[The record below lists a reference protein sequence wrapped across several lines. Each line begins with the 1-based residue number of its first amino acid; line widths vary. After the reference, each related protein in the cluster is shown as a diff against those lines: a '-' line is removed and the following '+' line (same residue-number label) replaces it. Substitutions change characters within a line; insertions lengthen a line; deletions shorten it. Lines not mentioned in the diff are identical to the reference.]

1 MSSPLVSIGF
11 PVYNGAR
18 SVGRALDSI
27 LAQDFEDF
35 ELIISDNASTDDTER
50 ICEAYAKRDR
60 RIRYFRNATNIGVS
74 PNHDRVFELSR
85 GRYFAWA
92 AHDVEHLPGML
103 SRCISA
109 MLQAPP
115 TVVLIYPGCELI
127 DAAGNRIVGQ
137 QPSIASDDPRP
148 CRRLDIVIRN
158 IGYVTQHYGLIVSA
172 ALRRTR
178 LNGSYASSD
187 HVLTAELAMLGQIR
201 EIPEI
206 LLRRNIDP
214 NSGTTA
220 VRHSQKAWAA
230 WLNPK
235 AKRSFM
241 PLRERLVLEC
251 VRGAWHL
258 PLKPADKLACTL
270 VVPIAYYGKA
280 LRAQTDRWRRR
291 VRRGLG
297 CLTRLLAS
305 RNDR

>member
-1 MSSPLVSIGF
+1 M
-11 PVYNGAR
+11 R
-18 SVGRALDSI
+18 
-27 LAQDFEDF
+27 
-35 ELIISDNASTDDTER
+35 
-50 ICEAYAKRDR
+50 
-60 RIRYFRNATNIGVS
+60 
-74 PNHDRVFELSR
+74 
-85 GRYFAWA
+85 
-92 AHDVEHLPGML
+92 
-103 SRCISA
+103 
-109 MLQAPP
+109 QAPS

-148 CRRLDIVIRN
+148 RRRLNAVIRN

-172 ALRRTR
+172 ALRQTR

-220 VRHSQKAWAA
+220 VLHSQKAWAA

-258 PLKPADKLACTL
+258 PLKPKDKLACML
-270 VVPIAYYGKA
+270 AVPIAYYGKA
-280 LRAQTDRWRRR
+280 WRARTERWRLR
-291 VRRGLG
+291 VRRNLG
-297 CLTRLLAS
+297 RLKGFLA
-305 RNDR
+305 RKPDR